1 MIDKYLKVIKEKR
14 EIDKN
19 KNKSTLE
26 IQSLRT
32 GQVHTTDMRKV
43 RKIEFNE
50 FMSKLQAGS
59 YFRNIPD
66 FSKFTKPGIINTDEP
81 LFECEEIKD
90 NKDNKTDM
98 TVIKNIII
106 GRGTELFRSHNAT
119 DYIWVTAHNTR
130 YYKFNSR
137 ISRTRSF

>member
-1 MIDKYLKVIKEKR
+1 
-14 EIDKN
+14 
-19 KNKSTLE
+19 
-26 IQSLRT
+26 
-32 GQVHTTDMRKV
+32 MRKV

-98 TVIKNIII
+98 TVIKKII
-106 GRGTELFRSHNAT
+106 L
-119 DYIWVTAHNTR
+119 
-130 YYKFNSR
+130 
-137 ISRTRSF
+137 

>member
-1 MIDKYLKVIKEKR
+1 MFLNGTVQAPGLTKVFHPNGYLNLFQVIRKDKQS
-14 EIDKN
+14 
-19 KNKSTLE
+19 STLE

-98 TVIKNIII
+98 TVIKKII
-106 GRGTELFRSHNAT
+106 L
-119 DYIWVTAHNTR
+119 
-130 YYKFNSR
+130 
-137 ISRTRSF
+137 